1 MEKGRK
7 VCNELKAIRK
17 SIADANGIEYT
28 PNECNHKGECA
39 GTCPACEA
47 EVRYLEKQL
56 SMKAMLGKAVVVA
69 GLSLGVASCV
79 GCGAFQTQG
88 EMAPA
93 NNVDSAELIRGK
105 VPAPTEVEALAGDVP
120 ALVDDSLAT
129 DTTAACQKGETAP
142 GSSKTK

>member
-17 SIADANGIEYT
+17 SIADANDIEYT

-47 EVRYLEKQL
+47 EVKYLEKQL

-79 GCGAFQTQG
+79 GCGAFQKQG
-88 EMAPA
+88 EIGP
-93 NNVDSAELIRGK
+93 VSIDTTEYIEG
-105 VPAPTEVEALAGDVP
+105 EVEPLAGDVP

-129 DTTAACQKGETAP
+129 DTVAACEKA
-142 GSSKTK
+142 KD

>member
-28 PNECNHKGECA
+28 PKECNHKGECA

-47 EVRYLEKQL
+47 EVKYLEKQL

-69 GLSLGVASCV
+69 GLSLSVASCV
-79 GCGAFQTQG
+79 GCGAFQKQG
-88 EMAPA
+88 DVARVSIDTTEYI
-93 NNVDSAELIRGK
+93 DG
-105 VPAPTEVEALAGDVP
+105 EVEPLAGDVP

-129 DTTAACQKGETAP
+129 DTVAACEKAND
-142 GSSKTK
+142 

>member
-17 SIADANGIEYT
+17 SIADANDIEYT

-47 EVRYLEKQL
+47 EVKYLEKQL

-93 NNVDSAELIRGK
+93 NNEDSTERIRGK
-105 VPAPTEVEALAGDVP
+105 VPVPTEVEALAGDVP
-120 ALVDDSLAT
+120 ALVDDTLAV
-129 DTTAACQKGETAP
+129 DSAAACQNGETTAD
-142 GSSKTK
+142 SAE